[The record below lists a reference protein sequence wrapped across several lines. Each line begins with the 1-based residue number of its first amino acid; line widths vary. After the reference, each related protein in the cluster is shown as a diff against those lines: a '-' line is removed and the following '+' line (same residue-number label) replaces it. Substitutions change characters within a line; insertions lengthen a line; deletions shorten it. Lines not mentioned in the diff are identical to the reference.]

1 MCHRLVDIGDIYVK
15 ASHRNED
22 TQADPVRA
30 YLQRIGR
37 EGAKVHQLDQTA
49 RDLGVATRR
58 WKRHYQRQLGLPPE
72 AALDRARRKLRV
84 GSYQKG
90 QP

>member
-1 MCHRLVDIGDIYVK
+1 MQTQVSLEVK
-15 ASHRNED
+15 K
-22 TQADPVRA
+22 
-30 YLQRIGR
+30 YLAELGR
-37 EGAKVHQLDQTA
+37 KGARVHQLDQSA